1 MSKLVGTGGWVPR
14 LRFPEFRGAGACV
27 AVPLSPWVL
36 VPTLRR
42 GNRGPGR
49 SSGLF
54 APLERRRLHS
64 HAGAW
69 ERSWGEGL

>member
-1 MSKLVGTGGWVPR
+1 MSKLVGTGGWVSR
-14 LRFPEFRGAGACV
+14 LRFPEFRQAGACM
-27 AVPLSPWVL
+27 AVLLSPRVM

-42 GNRGPGR
+42 GNRVPGR
-49 SSGLF
+49 SSGPF
-54 APLERRRLHS
+54 APLERHRLHA